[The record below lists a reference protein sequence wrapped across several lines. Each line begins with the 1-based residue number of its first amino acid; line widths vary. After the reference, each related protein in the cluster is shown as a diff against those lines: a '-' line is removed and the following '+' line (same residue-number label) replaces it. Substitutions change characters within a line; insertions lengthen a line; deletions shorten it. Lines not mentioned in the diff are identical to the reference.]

1 MQLSVG
7 SNRRYGVQVRGKAA
21 ERANFLDVVQVWLES
36 EDYVWEWVVGYGLCL
51 VTFLFLLFQILR
63 SLLL

>member
-7 SNRRYGVQVRGKAA
+7 SNRRYGVKVRGKATVT
-21 ERANFLDVVQVWLES
+21 ANFLDVVQVWLES
-36 EDYVWEWVVGYGLCL
+36 EDSVGEWAVGYGLCL